1 MELINVNI
9 LENGEVLKDCFLR
22 TEKGKIQE
30 TGSMNTYQKRQEK
43 VWDGQGQFLCP
54 GFIDIHNHG
63 AMGYDF
69 MDATKEAVLAI
80 GDFHFRH
87 GVTSFLATTMTGPL
101 DTVRTICGLLN
112 QGLSTKSDLLGIHM
126 EGPFLSKRNKGAQPE
141 AYLLK
146 PEQWNLNILREC
158 SPWIRLMTVSP
169 DVEQIG
175 LLLEYCRKQKIVVSG
190 GHDGAIE
197 EEIYRA
203 IDGGMKSV
211 THLYCCSSSISRRED
226 AKKHIGLTEIG
237 LEDDRLFAEVIAD
250 GHHIPF
256 PLFRLIYKCKGYKN
270 ICLVSDSIRAAGLG
284 EGEFYLGDEASGV
297 LVTVKDGIAVV
308 ESEQVYGGSVTPVCR
323 MVEGL
328 VLAGVPLAHACY
340 MASSAPARLL
350 GLKDRGH
357 IRQGCAAHF
366 NILDQKGRLQK
377 TIMEKDGEGHDTI

>member
-9 LENGEVLKDCFLR
+9 LENGVVFKDCFLC
-22 TEKGKIQE
+22 TEQGKILDIGKME
-30 TGSMNTYQKRQEK
+30 DYQRRQEK
-43 VWDGQGQFLCP
+43 VLDGQGRFLCP

-63 AMGYDF
+63 AMGYDC
-69 MDATKEAVLAI
+69 MDATKEALKAI
-80 GDFHFRH
+80 GEFHFDH

-101 DTVRTICGLLN
+101 DTVKSICGLLS
-112 QGLSTKSDLLGIHM
+112 QGLDTKSDLLGIHM

-141 AYLLK
+141 TYLLE
-146 PEQWNLNILREC
+146 PDAWNLKLLAEC
-158 SPWIRLMTVSP
+158 APWVRLMTVSP
-169 DVEQIG
+169 DVENIG
-175 LLLEYCRKQKIVVSG
+175 LLLEYCRDHGIVVSG

-203 IDGGMKSV
+203 IDQGMKSV

-270 ICLVSDSIRAAGLG
+270 ICLVSDSIRATGLG
-284 EGEFYLGDEASGV
+284 EGEFYLGDEDSGV
-297 LVTVKDGIAVV
+297 LVNVKDGIAVV

-323 MVEGL
+323 MVETL
-328 VLAGVPLAHACY
+328 ALAGIPLAQVAY
-340 MASSAPARLL
+340 MASSAPAKLL

-357 IRQGCAAHF
+357 ILKGYAAHF
-366 NILDQKGRLQK
+366 NLLDEKGCLQE
-377 TIMEKDGEGHDTI
+377 TIMEKDEEGHEKI

>member
-1 MELINVNI
+1 MELIHVNI
-9 LENGEVLKDCFLR
+9 LENGAVYEDCFLR
-22 TEKGKIQE
+22 TEQGKIQDVGRME
-30 TGSMNTYQKRQEK
+30 AYQRKQEG
-43 VWDGQGQFLCP
+43 VWDGQGRFLCP

-63 AMGYDF
+63 AMGYDC
-69 MDATKEAVLAI
+69 MDATKEALEAI
-80 GDFHFRH
+80 GKFHFDH

-101 DTVRTICGLLN
+101 ETVKIVCDLLR
-112 QGLSTKSDLLGIHM
+112 QDLDTKSDLLGIHM

-146 PEQWNLNILREC
+146 PEEWNLELLEQC
-158 SPWIRLMTVSP
+158 SPWIRLMTISP
-169 DVEQIG
+169 DVENIG
-175 LLLEYCRKQKIVVSG
+175 RLLDYCRDRGIVASG

-203 IDGGMKSV
+203 IDQGMKSV

-256 PLFRLIYKCKGYKN
+256 PLFRLIYKCKGYEN
-270 ICLVSDSIRAAGLG
+270 ICLISDSIRATGLG
-284 EGEFYLGDEASGV
+284 EGEFYLGDDASGV
-297 LVTVKDGIAVV
+297 LVNVKDGIAVV

-323 MVEGL
+323 MVEN
-328 VLAGVPLAHACY
+328 LASAGIPLAQAAY
-340 MASSAPARLL
+340 MASSAPAKLL

-357 IRQGCAAHF
+357 IRKGYAAHF
-366 NILDQKGRLQK
+366 NLLDEKGCLQK
-377 TIMEKDGEGHDTI
+377 TIMEKEEEGHEKI

>member
-9 LENGEVLKDCFLR
+9 LENGVVFRDCFLR
-22 TEKGKIQE
+22 TEKGKIRDMGRME
-30 TGSMNTYQKRQEK
+30 AYQKQQEN
-43 VWDGQGQFLCP
+43 VWDGRGRFLCP

-63 AMGYDF
+63 AMGYDC
-69 MDATKEAVLAI
+69 MDATKEALEAI
-80 GDFHFRH
+80 GEFHLNH

-101 DTVRTICGLLN
+101 DTVKAVCDLIGRELD
-112 QGLSTKSDLLGIHM
+112 TKADLLGIHM

-141 AYLLK
+141 TYLLE
-146 PEQWNLNILREC
+146 PGERNLKLLEEC

-169 DVEQIG
+169 DVENIG
-175 LLLEYCRKQKIVVSG
+175 LLLRYCREHGIVVSG

-270 ICLVSDSIRAAGLG
+270 ICFVSDSIRATGLG
-284 EGEFYLGDEASGV
+284 EGEFYLGDKNSGV
-297 LVTVKDGIAVV
+297 LVQVKDGIAVV
-308 ESEQVYGGSVTPVCR
+308 ESEQVYGGSVTPVCK
-323 MVEGL
+323 MVETL
-328 VLAGVPLAHACY
+328 VLAGIPLAQASY
-340 MASSAPARLL
+340 MASSAPAKLL

-357 IRQGCAAHF
+357 IKKGYAAHF
-366 NILDQKGRLQK
+366 NLLDERGRLRK
-377 TIMEKDGEGHDTI
+377 TIMEKDEKG